1 MVDHFVHED
10 FLQSIIRPVHML
22 GDPNMSN
29 HPSIPSARPGVSAKL
44 VCLLSD
50 QVKSALWQDAI
61 EIADIVSVVS
71 FLDGLGSYRV

>member
-1 MVDHFVHED
+1 MVNHLVYED
-10 FLQSIIRPVHML
+10 FPQGIFSPVHVL
-22 GDPNMSN
+22 RDPNVPN
-29 HPSIPSARPGVSAKL
+29 YPAIPPARPGVSAKL